1 MVTIIIIILTVAVSL
16 MCFYGG
22 LDLDKLKFS
31 AHDVWHRRKWWQ
43 LVTYGFVHGG
53 WGHLFFNMLTLYFF
67 GRVVEQYF
75 AAVWGE
81 PLGQILYMHDGQM
94 LFDSTT
100 TWNRQEW
107 KVDEVLGRLMAEGS
121 VKRTIVVGIDNTP
134 ERLRELLP
142 GMIQSY
148 MDADDIEDP
157 AYALGDSYLKFV
169 TEEVKPLIDSLYRP
183 LTDREHTFI
192 AGSSMGG
199 LISLYALCE
208 YPEVFGGAA
217 CLSSH
222 ISIAYLDDFTRDSD
236 AAADAFLRYVS
247 DMMPDRET
255 TRLYMDYGKAG
266 YDAAYGPYQERM
278 DSLFL
283 SRGWNED
290 HYRSLAFEGHDHNE
304 TCWASRLEIPITYLL
319 GE

>member
-1 MVTIIIIILTVAVSL
+1 
-16 MCFYGG
+16 
-22 LDLDKLKFS
+22 
-31 AHDVWHRRKWWQ
+31 
-43 LVTYGFVHGG
+43 
-53 WGHLFFNMLTLYFF
+53 
-67 GRVVEQYF
+67 
-75 AAVWGE
+75 
-81 PLGQILYMHDGQM
+81 MHDGQM

-121 VKRTIVVGIDNTP
+121 VKRMIVVGIDNTP

-142 GMIQSY
+142 GKIQSY

-169 TEEVKPLIDSLYRP
+169 TEEVKPFIDSLYRP

-222 ISIAYLDDFTRDSD
+222 ISIAYLKDFTDDSD

-283 SRGWNED
+283 SRGWDED

-304 TCWASRLEIPITYLL
+304 TCWASRLYEPLQFLL
-319 GE
+319 GEK

>member
-1 MVTIIIIILTVAVSL
+1 MKKASRIIGIVLLAVLVAAGVFLFLEKRRTGKDPQVSSGTLEFHKNFPSGYVTPRTVS
-16 MCFYGG
+16 
-22 LDLDKLKFS
+22 
-31 AHDVWHRRKWWQ
+31 VWLPEGYR
-43 LVTYGFVHGG
+43 
-53 WGHLFFNMLTLYFF
+53 
-67 GRVVEQYF
+67 
-75 AAVWGE
+75 AGE
-81 PLGQILYMHDGQM
+81 ECCVLYMHDGQM

-107 KVDEVLGRLMAEGS
+107 KVDEVLGRLIAEGS

-142 GMIQSY
+142 GKIQSY
-148 MDADDIEDP
+148 MDEDDIEDP

-169 TEEVKPLIDSLYRP
+169 TEEVKPFIDSLYRP
-183 LTDREHTFI
+183 LTDREDTFI

-222 ISIAYLDDFTRDSD
+222 ISIAYLKDFTDDSD

-283 SRGWNED
+283 SRGWDDD

-304 TCWASRLEIPITYLL
+304 TCWASRLEIPITFLL

>member
-1 MVTIIIIILTVAVSL
+1 MKKALRIVGIVLLAVLVAAGVFLFLEKRRTGKDPQVSSGTLEFHKDFPSGYVTPRTVS
-16 MCFYGG
+16 
-22 LDLDKLKFS
+22 
-31 AHDVWHRRKWWQ
+31 VWLPDGYR
-43 LVTYGFVHGG
+43 
-53 WGHLFFNMLTLYFF
+53 
-67 GRVVEQYF
+67 
-75 AAVWGE
+75 AGE
-81 PLGQILYMHDGQM
+81 ECCVLYMHDGQM

-107 KVDEVLGRLMAEGS
+107 KVDEVLGGLMADGS

-142 GMIQSY
+142 GKIQSY
-148 MDADDIEDP
+148 MDEDDIEDP

-169 TEEVKPLIDSLYRP
+169 TEEVKHFIDSLYRP

-222 ISIAYLDDFTRDSD
+222 ISIAYLKDFTDDSD

-255 TRLYMDYGKAG
+255 TRLYMDYGRAG

-283 SRGWNED
+283 SRGWDGD

-304 TCWASRLEIPITYLL
+304 TCWAERLAIPMEYLL
-319 GE
+319 AR

>member
-1 MVTIIIIILTVAVSL
+1 MKKALRIIGIVLLAVLVAAGVFLFLEKRRTGKDPRVSSGTLEFHKDFPSRYVTPRTVS
-16 MCFYGG
+16 
-22 LDLDKLKFS
+22 
-31 AHDVWHRRKWWQ
+31 VWLPDGYR
-43 LVTYGFVHGG
+43 
-53 WGHLFFNMLTLYFF
+53 
-67 GRVVEQYF
+67 
-75 AAVWGE
+75 AGE
-81 PLGQILYMHDGQM
+81 ECSVLYMHDGQM

-134 ERLRELLP
+134 DRLRELLP
-142 GMIQSY
+142 GKIQSY
-148 MDADDIEDP
+148 MDEDDIEDP

-169 TEEVKPLIDSLYRP
+169 TEEVKPFIDSLYRP

-222 ISIAYLDDFTRDSD
+222 ISIAYLKDFTDDSD
-236 AAADAFLRYVS
+236 AAADAFLWYVS

-283 SRGWNED
+283 SRGWDED

-304 TCWASRLEIPITYLL
+304 TCWASRLHEPLQFLL
-319 GE
+319 GEK

>member
-1 MVTIIIIILTVAVSL
+1 MKKALRIIGIVLLAVLVAAGVFLFLEKRRTGKDPRVSSGTLEFHKDFPSKYVTPRTVS
-16 MCFYGG
+16 
-22 LDLDKLKFS
+22 
-31 AHDVWHRRKWWQ
+31 VWLPDGYR
-43 LVTYGFVHGG
+43 
-53 WGHLFFNMLTLYFF
+53 
-67 GRVVEQYF
+67 
-75 AAVWGE
+75 AGE
-81 PLGQILYMHDGQM
+81 ECSVLYMHDGQM

-107 KVDEVLGRLMAEGS
+107 KVDEVLGRLMAEGP

-142 GMIQSY
+142 GKIQSY
-148 MDADDIEDP
+148 MDEDDIEDP

-169 TEEVKPLIDSLYRP
+169 TEEVKPFIDSLYRP

-222 ISIAYLDDFTRDSD
+222 ISIAYLKDFTDDSD

-247 DMMPDRET
+247 DRMPDRET

-283 SRGWNED
+283 SKGWDED

-304 TCWASRLEIPITYLL
+304 TCWASRLEIPITFLL

>member
-1 MVTIIIIILTVAVSL
+1 MKKALRIIGIVLLAVLVAAGVFLFLEKRRTGKDPRVSSGTLEFHKDFPSRYVTPRTVS
-16 MCFYGG
+16 
-22 LDLDKLKFS
+22 
-31 AHDVWHRRKWWQ
+31 VWLPDGYR
-43 LVTYGFVHGG
+43 
-53 WGHLFFNMLTLYFF
+53 
-67 GRVVEQYF
+67 
-75 AAVWGE
+75 AGE
-81 PLGQILYMHDGQM
+81 ECCVLYMHDGQM

-107 KVDEVLGRLMAEGS
+107 KVDEVLGRLIADGS

-142 GMIQSY
+142 GKIQSY
-148 MDADDIEDP
+148 MDEDDIEDP

-169 TEEVKPLIDSLYRP
+169 TEEVKPFIDSLYRP

-222 ISIAYLDDFTRDSD
+222 ISIAYLNDFTGDSD

-255 TRLYMDYGKAG
+255 THLYMDYGKAG

-283 SRGWNED
+283 SRGWDED

-304 TCWASRLEIPITYLL
+304 TCWASRLHEPLQFLL
-319 GE
+319 GEK

>member
-1 MVTIIIIILTVAVSL
+1 MKVHKIIILALALCLLGCTAWFLFEKKRTSLDPQVNSGTLEFYHDFHSVHISPRTVT
-16 MCFYGG
+16 
-22 LDLDKLKFS
+22 
-31 AHDVWHRRKWWQ
+31 VWLPDGYQ
-43 LVTYGFVHGG
+43 T
-53 WGHLFFNMLTLYFF
+53 
-67 GRVVEQYF
+67 
-75 AAVWGE
+75 GE
-81 PLGQILYMHDGQM
+81 ECCVLYMHDGQM

-107 KVDEVLGRLMAEGS
+107 KVDEVLGRLMADGT

-142 GMIQSY
+142 GKIQSY

-169 TEEVKPLIDSLYRP
+169 TEEVKPFIDSLYRP

-222 ISIAYLDDFTRDSD
+222 ISISYLKDFTDDSD

-266 YDAAYGPYQERM
+266 YDSAYGPYQERM

-283 SRGWNED
+283 SRGWDED

-304 TCWASRLEIPITYLL
+304 TCWASRLHEPLQFLL
-319 GE
+319 GEK

>member
-1 MVTIIIIILTVAVSL
+1 MKKALRIIGIVLLAVLVAAGVFLFLEKRRTGKDPRVSSGTLEFHKDFPSRYVTPRTVS
-16 MCFYGG
+16 
-22 LDLDKLKFS
+22 
-31 AHDVWHRRKWWQ
+31 VWLPDGYR
-43 LVTYGFVHGG
+43 
-53 WGHLFFNMLTLYFF
+53 
-67 GRVVEQYF
+67 
-75 AAVWGE
+75 AGE
-81 PLGQILYMHDGQM
+81 ECSVLYMHDGQM

-107 KVDEVLGRLMAEGS
+107 KVDEVLGRLMADGT

-142 GMIQSY
+142 GKIQSY
-148 MDADDIEDP
+148 MDEDDIEDP

-169 TEEVKPLIDSLYRP
+169 TEEVKPFIDSLYRP

-222 ISIAYLDDFTRDSD
+222 ISIAYLKDFTDDSD
-236 AAADAFLRYVS
+236 AAADAFLWYVS

-278 DSLFL
+278 DSLFR
-283 SRGWNED
+283 SRGWDED

-304 TCWASRLEIPITYLL
+304 TCWASRLHEPLQFLL
-319 GE
+319 GEK

>member
-1 MVTIIIIILTVAVSL
+1 MKKALRIIGIVLLAVLVAAGVFLFLEKRRTGKDPRVSSGTLEFHKDFPSGYVTPRTV
-16 MCFYGG
+16 Y
-22 LDLDKLKFS
+22 
-31 AHDVWHRRKWWQ
+31 VWLPDGYR
-43 LVTYGFVHGG
+43 
-53 WGHLFFNMLTLYFF
+53 
-67 GRVVEQYF
+67 
-75 AAVWGE
+75 AGE
-81 PLGQILYMHDGQM
+81 ECCVLYMHDGQM

-107 KVDEVLGRLMAEGS
+107 KVDEVLGGLMADGS
-121 VKRTIVVGIDNTP
+121 VKRTIVVGIDNTL

-142 GMIQSY
+142 GKIQTY

-169 TEEVKPLIDSLYRP
+169 TDEVKPFIDSLYRP
-183 LTDREHTFI
+183 ITDREHTFI

-222 ISIAYLDDFTRDSD
+222 ISIAYLKDFTDDSD

-283 SRGWNED
+283 SRGWDED

-304 TCWASRLEIPITYLL
+304 TCWAERLAIPMEYLL
-319 GE
+319 AR

>member
-1 MVTIIIIILTVAVSL
+1 MKKALRIIGIVLLAVLVAVGVLLFLEKQRTGKEPQVSSGTL
-16 MCFYGG
+16 EFHKDFPSKYVTPRTV
-22 LDLDKLKFS
+22 S
-31 AHDVWHRRKWWQ
+31 VWLPEGHR
-43 LVTYGFVHGG
+43 
-53 WGHLFFNMLTLYFF
+53 
-67 GRVVEQYF
+67 
-75 AAVWGE
+75 AGE
-81 PLGQILYMHDGQM
+81 ECCVLYMHDGQM

-107 KVDEVLGRLMAEGS
+107 KVDEVLGRLMDGGS
-121 VKRTIVVGIDNTP
+121 IKRTIVVGIDNTP

-142 GMIQSY
+142 GKIQSY
-148 MDADDIEDP
+148 MNGEDIDDP

-169 TEEVKPLIDSLYRP
+169 TEEVKPFIDSLYRP

-222 ISIAYLDDFTRDSD
+222 ISIAYLKDFTDDSD

-255 TRLYMDYGKAG
+255 TRLYMDYGKVG

-283 SRGWNED
+283 SRGWDED

-304 TCWASRLEIPITYLL
+304 TCWASRLEIPITFLL

>member
-1 MVTIIIIILTVAVSL
+1 MKKASRIIGIVLLAVLVAAGVFLFLEKRRTGKDPQVSSGTLEFYHDFHSVHISPRTVT
-16 MCFYGG
+16 
-22 LDLDKLKFS
+22 
-31 AHDVWHRRKWWQ
+31 VWLPDGYQ
-43 LVTYGFVHGG
+43 T
-53 WGHLFFNMLTLYFF
+53 
-67 GRVVEQYF
+67 
-75 AAVWGE
+75 GE
-81 PLGQILYMHDGQM
+81 ECCVLYMHDGQM

-107 KVDEVLGRLMAEGS
+107 KVDEVLGRLMADGT

-142 GMIQSY
+142 GKIQSY

-169 TEEVKPLIDSLYRP
+169 TEEVKPFIDSLYRP

-222 ISIAYLDDFTRDSD
+222 ISIAYLKDFTDDSD

-283 SRGWNED
+283 SRGWDED

>member
-1 MVTIIIIILTVAVSL
+1 MKKALRIIGIVLLAVLVAAGVFLFLEKRRTGKDPQVSSGTLEFHKDFPSVYVTPRTIS
-16 MCFYGG
+16 
-22 LDLDKLKFS
+22 
-31 AHDVWHRRKWWQ
+31 VWLPDGYR
-43 LVTYGFVHGG
+43 
-53 WGHLFFNMLTLYFF
+53 
-67 GRVVEQYF
+67 
-75 AAVWGE
+75 AGE
-81 PLGQILYMHDGQM
+81 ECSVLYMHDGQM

-142 GMIQSY
+142 GKIQSY

-169 TEEVKPLIDSLYRP
+169 TGEVKPFIDSLYRP
-183 LTDREHTFI
+183 LTDREHTLI

-222 ISIAYLDDFTRDSD
+222 ISMAYLKDFTDDSD

-283 SRGWNED
+283 SRGWDED
-290 HYRSLAFEGHDHNE
+290 HYRSLSFEGHDHNE
-304 TCWASRLEIPITYLL
+304 TCWASRLHEPLQFLL
-319 GE
+319 GEK

>member
-1 MVTIIIIILTVAVSL
+1 M
-16 MCFYGG
+16 
-22 LDLDKLKFS
+22 
-31 AHDVWHRRKWWQ
+31 
-43 LVTYGFVHGG
+43 
-53 WGHLFFNMLTLYFF
+53 
-67 GRVVEQYF
+67 
-75 AAVWGE
+75 
-81 PLGQILYMHDGQM
+81 
-94 LFDSTT
+94 
-100 TWNRQEW
+100 
-107 KVDEVLGRLMAEGS
+107 DEVLGRLMAEGS

-142 GMIQSY
+142 GKIQSY
-148 MDADDIEDP
+148 MDEDDIDDP

-169 TEEVKPLIDSLYRP
+169 TEEVKPFIDSLYRP

-222 ISIAYLDDFTRDSD
+222 ISIAYLKDFTDDSD

-283 SRGWNED
+283 SRGWDED